1 MKREPAQWKVE
12 LVKELSKEIEKSPV
26 SALVS
31 IKGIRNAQLQKIRA
45 DLKGRVKIRVVRKRL
60 LLKALDKVKLENIK
74 DFGSMAEGQ
83 IAVVTAEEAP
93 TKLYRMFE
101 NTKQKAAA
109 RGGEIAEDDIIVP
122 EMPTNFPPGPMIS
135 EFQKAGLQTAIEKGK
150 IVIKK
155 ETLYVK
161 KGEAIPKDKAKILE
175 KLEIL
180 PVTVGL
186 NMIGAYEAGLVFNK
200 EAVSITEEQLL
211 GDITRAFSQ
220 AKNLALETLFLVPEI
235 VPQLI
240 VKARLYAEQLALET
254 GTVDESNVQLFILK
268 AIREANALSQAV
280 SGESPE
286 EDQGS
291 EETTQDSAASE
302 ESKQDD
308 EDKASEGLSALFG

>member
-1 MKREPAQWKVE
+1 MKREPAAWKVE
-12 LVKELSKEIEKSPV
+12 LVKDLKKEIEKSPV

-31 IKGIRNAQLQKIRA
+31 IKGIRNAQLQKIRS
-45 DLKGRVKIRVVRKRL
+45 DLQGRVKIRVVRKRL
-60 LLKALDKVKLENIK
+60 LLKALEKVKLENIK
-74 DFGSMAEGQ
+74 DFGDMASGQ
-83 IAVVTAEEAP
+83 VAVITTEEAP
-93 TKLYRMFE
+93 VKLFRMLE

-135 EFQKAGLQTAIEKGK
+135 EFQQAGLQTAIEKGK

-155 ETLYVK
+155 ETVYVK
-161 KGEAIPKDKAKILE
+161 KGEAIPKNKAKILE

-186 NMIGAYEAGLVFNK
+186 NMIGAYQAGLVFNK
-200 EAVSITEEQLL
+200 AAVSITEEQLI
-211 GDITRAFSQ
+211 GDIARAFSQ
-220 AKNLALETLFLVPEI
+220 AKNVALETLFLVPEI

-240 VKARLYAEQLALET
+240 IKARLYAEQLALET

-268 AIREANALSQAV
+268 AIREATALNKAI
-280 SGESPE
+280 SGEA
-286 EDQGS
+286 S
-291 EETTQDSAASE
+291 EEQPQTEEKNEEPAAE

>member
-1 MKREPAQWKVE
+1 MKRQPASWKE
-12 LVKELSKEIEKSPV
+12 DLVKELSKEIEKSPV

-31 IKGIRNAQLQKIRA
+31 IQGIRNAQLQKIRS

-60 LLKALDKVKLENIK
+60 LMKALDKVKLENIK
-74 DFGSMAEGQ
+74 DFGNLASGQ
-83 IAVVTAEEAP
+83 VAVVTTEENP
-93 TKLYRMFE
+93 SKLFRILE
-101 NTKQKAAA
+101 KTKQKAAA

-135 EFQKAGLQTAIEKGK
+135 EFQKAGLPTAIEKGK
-150 IVIKK
+150 IVVKK
-155 ETLYVK
+155 ETVYVK
-161 KGEAIPKDKAKILE
+161 KGETIPRDKAKILE

-200 EAVSITEEQLL
+200 EAVSITEEQLIV
-211 GDITRAFSQ
+211 DIANALSQ

-254 GTVDESNVQLFILK
+254 GTVDEGNVQLFILK
-268 AIREANALSQAV
+268 AIREATALNQAI
-280 SGESPE
+280 SGEA
-286 EDQGS
+286 S
-291 EETTQDSAASE
+291 EEQPQSEQTEEPATSE

>member
-1 MKREPAQWKVE
+1 MKREPASWKVE
-12 LVKELSKEIEKSPV
+12 LVKELTKEIEKSPV

-31 IKGIRNAQLQKIRA
+31 IKGIRNAQLQKIRS

-60 LLKALDKVKLENIK
+60 LMKALDKVKLENIK
-74 DFGSMAEGQ
+74 EFGNMAEGQ
-83 IAVVTAEEAP
+83 IAVITTEEAP
-93 TKLYRMFE
+93 AKLYRILE
-101 NTKQKAAA
+101 GTKQKAAA

-135 EFQKAGLQTAIEKGK
+135 EFQKAGLPTAIEKGK
-150 IVIKK
+150 IVVKK

-186 NMIGAYEAGLVFNK
+186 NIIGAYEAGLVFNRA
-200 EAVSITEEQLL
+200 AVSITEEQLV
-211 GDITRAFSQ
+211 GDIVHALAQ
-220 AKNLALETLFLVPEI
+220 ARNIALETLFLVPEI
-235 VPQLI
+235 VPQLL
-240 VKARLYAEQLALET
+240 VKARLYAEQLALDT

-268 AIREANALSQAV
+268 AIREATALNRSV
-280 SGESPE
+280 SGEASEAAPE
-286 EDQGS
+286 EESKEAQ
-291 EETTQDSAASE
+291 ETTE

>member
-1 MKREPAQWKVE
+1 MKRQPASWKVD
-12 LVKELSKEIEKSPV
+12 LVKELKDEIEKSPV

-31 IKGIRNAQLQKIRA
+31 IKGIRNAQLQKIRS

-60 LLKALDKVKLENIK
+60 LMKALDKVKLENIK
-74 DFGSMAEGQ
+74 EFGNMAEGQ
-83 IAVVTAEEAP
+83 IAVITTEEAP
-93 TKLYRMFE
+93 VKLYRILE
-101 NTKQKAAA
+101 GTKQKAAA

-135 EFQKAGLQTAIEKGK
+135 EFQKAGLPTAIEKGK
-150 IVIKK
+150 IVVKK

-186 NMIGAYEAGLVFNK
+186 NIIGAYEAGLVFNR
-200 EAVSITEEQLL
+200 EAVSITEAQLMS
-211 GDITRAFSQ
+211 DIVHALAQ
-220 AKNLALETLFLVPEI
+220 AKNIALETLFLVPEI
-235 VPQLI
+235 VPQLL
-240 VKARLYAEQLALET
+240 VKARLYAEQLALDT

-268 AIREANALSQAV
+268 AIREANALNKSL
-280 SGESPE
+280 SGEASEEAPE
-286 EDQGS
+286 EQS
-291 EETTQDSAASE
+291 AEAQETTE